1 MSTFLVIEFAALRFS
16 LDAPYLLCKKV
27 PRASASAVA
36 FGMGLFSD
44 KGSLGP
50 GRHRAF
56 AITSESRASDIVLRF
71 YDCCETYK
79 VTSMTGTF

>member
-1 MSTFLVIEFAALRFS
+1 MG
-16 LDAPYLLCKKV
+16 KV

-36 FGMGLFSD
+36 FGMGLFSG

-56 AITSESRASDIVLRF
+56 AVTSESRASDIILRF
-71 YDCCETYK
+71 FDCCQTYK
-79 VTSMTGTF
+79 VWMMFLPYY